1 MCKCIFHRQSF
12 EWVGQYASRLSS
24 EDVRSEQFKWS
35 QERWGFASGGRN
47 GDIVI
52 GARAGG

>member
-1 MCKCIFHRQSF
+1 MCKCIFHLQSF